1 MKTRYHDGSAA
12 RDGLC
17 KNAVAKPERIGI
29 EISGEITSSGAQIF
43 TGRCGWQSSSRAG
56 YTVLLVAADEGT
68 CGVRVKL
75 RTPTYLAWSNQSAQ
89 DQSEIIVSN

>member
-1 MKTRYHDGSAA
+1 MMVVQQGWPMQNAA
-12 RDGLC
+12 
-17 KNAVAKPERIGI
+17 AKPERVEI
-29 EISGEITSSGAQIF
+29 EKRRDHLEWCAQIF

-75 RTPTYLAWSNQSAQ
+75 RTPTYLAWSNQSAAQ